1 MKWKIIVVGKPALGF
16 AKLGVEEYLTR
27 LKRYA
32 RVELVILKDGKRED
46 VAERMLEAS
55 RGCRRLVLDERGDCP
70 TTADLKERVD
80 SWEGAAVKEVALL
93 VGPADGHLERVR
105 EEADYAWALGRA
117 TLQHELA
124 LVVALEQL
132 YRVYTVKRGEPYH
145 R

>member
-1 MKWKIIVVGKPALGF
+1 MKWKIIVVGKPALVY
-16 AKLGVEEYLTR
+16 ARLGVEEYLKR
-27 LKRYA
+27 LKRYV
-32 RVELVILKDGKRED
+32 RVELVTLKDGKPEA

-55 RGCRRLVLDERGDCP
+55 RGCWRVVLDERGECP
-70 TTADLKERVD
+70 RTEELRERIDL
-80 SWEGAAVKEVALL
+80 WEGKVVKEVA
-93 VGPADGHLERVR
+93 VMIGPADGHVESVR
-105 EEADYAWALGRA
+105 EAADYSWALGRG